1 MKVRDLIAKPRRAAP
16 DAPVCVYKGYRPEAF
31 LCIFIRQEK
40 PKNPLNQARYSRKA
54 GIKNQN
60 NGKRQL

>member
-1 MKVRDLIAKPRRAAP
+1 MTVSELIAKLRRADP

-40 PKNPLNQARYSRKA
+40 PKNPLNQARCREKFTESGDKTA
-54 GIKNQN
+54 E
-60 NGKRQL
+60 